1 MFTDTHCH
9 LNDSRYEDVDVIVNN
24 FLDSKVSLVINA
36 GYNIESSIKGQ
47 RLSEKYS
54 QVYFT
59 AGIHPS
65 DVADCTEQGLKQI
78 EELTSN
84 PKCVGIGE
92 IGLDYHWDYDKK
104 SQYEGFIKQ
113 IELANCLKLPISIH
127 SRDATEDM
135 INVLKNYKDKLSNG
149 FIMHCFSGSKETAK
163 ILLDLG
169 GYISFAGTLTFKNA
183 NSLLEVA
190 KYVPE
195 DKMLTETDSPYL
207 SPHPFRGKT
216 NEPKMVTLVAEKLAE
231 LKGLSV
237 EQTAYKVR
245 QNTLNLYKKIIL

>member
-9 LNDSRYEDVDVIVNN
+9 LNDSRYTDLDGIVKN
-24 FLDSKVSLVINA
+24 FLDENVSLVINA
-36 GYNIESSIKGQ
+36 GYNIESSFRGAE
-47 RLSEKYS
+47 LSKAYD

-65 DVADCTEQGLKQI
+65 DFADCTLDGLNKI
-78 EELTSN
+78 KELSFN

-104 SQYEGFIKQ
+104 SQYESFLKQ
-113 IELANCLKLPISIH
+113 IDLAYNLNLPISIH

-135 INVLKNYKDKLSNG
+135 LNVLKNNKNKLSNG
-149 FIMHCFSGSKETAK
+149 FIMHCFSGSRETAK

-216 NEPKMVTLVAEKLAE
+216 NEPKMVTLVVEKLAE
-231 LKGLSV
+231 LKNLSV
-237 EQTAYKVR
+237 EQVAYKVR
-245 QNTLNLYKKIIL
+245 KNTLNLYKKIIL